1 MEGNYAW
8 NDNLWSVV
16 TKPFVSVR
24 LDAPLKPNV
33 SYSDL
38 SRRLT
43 DTWLGSSS
51 GSISP
56 HEVCRSVADYL
67 RINMALVV
75 VHTEKAP
82 IDWHV
87 KFIRRYG
94 IPTGLIDVGVL
105 QKAGRLCDVP
115 VSALVKQRMIEG
127 CQKAISDRQPITG
140 KIDVVIE
147 DARITGDAIILPD
160 PMPKRA
166 WCVILGEVHSIS
178 AVAHHVRMDDIDLSI
193 VQLLREGLSARRIGE
208 LLELSPRTIE
218 HRIEKI
224 KARAAV
230 ETLFPLLIMRT

>member
-1 MEGNYAW
+1 M
-8 NDNLWSVV
+8 
-16 TKPFVSVR
+16 
-24 LDAPLKPNV
+24 KPNV
-33 SYSDL
+33 SFSGL

-56 HEVCRSVADYL
+56 HEVGRSVADFL

-87 KFIRRYG
+87 EFIRRYG

-105 QKAGRLCDVP
+105 QKAVCLCDVR
-115 VSALVKQRMIEG
+115 VSALLKQRMIEG
-127 CQKAISDRQPITG
+127 CQKAISDGRPITG

-147 DARITGDAIILPD
+147 DARIMGDAIVLPD
-160 PMPKRA
+160 PTPERT
-166 WCVILGEVHSIS
+166 WCVVLAELHSIS
-178 AVAHHVRMDDIDLSI
+178 AVAHDVRMDDIDLSI

-218 HRIEKI
+218 HRIEKM

>member
-1 MEGNYAW
+1 M
-8 NDNLWSVV
+8 
-16 TKPFVSVR
+16 TKPFVSVQ
-24 LDAPLKPNV
+24 LVAPLKPNV
-33 SYSDL
+33 SFSDL

-51 GSISP
+51 GSISL

-75 VHTEKAP
+75 VHTEKAT

-87 KFIRRYG
+87 EFIRRYG

-115 VSALVKQRMIEG
+115 VSALLKQRMIEG
-127 CQKAISDRQPITG
+127 CQKAIPDGRPITG
-140 KIDVVIE
+140 KIDVFIE
-147 DARITGDAIILPD
+147 GARIMGDAIILPD
-160 PMPKRA
+160 PTPKRA

-178 AVAHHVRMDDIDLSI
+178 AVAHDVRMDDIDLSI

-218 HRIEKI
+218 HRIEKM

-230 ETLFPLLIMRT
+230 ETLFPLLMRP

>member
-1 MEGNYAW
+1 M
-8 NDNLWSVV
+8 
-16 TKPFVSVR
+16 TKTFVFVR

-33 SYSDL
+33 SFSDFC
-38 SRRLT
+38 RRLT

-56 HEVCRSVADYL
+56 DEVYRSVADFL

-75 VHTEKAP
+75 VHTAKAP
-82 IDWHV
+82 VAWQFEFV
-87 KFIRRYG
+87 RQYG

-105 QKAGRLCDVP
+105 QKAGRLFDVP
-115 VSALVKQRMIEG
+115 VSALLKQRMIEG
-127 CQKAISDRQPITG
+127 CQKAISDGRPTTG

-147 DARITGDAIILPD
+147 SARIIGDAIILPD
-160 PMPKRA
+160 PTPKRA

-178 AVAHHVRMDDIDLSI
+178 AVAHDVRMDDIDLSI

-218 HRIEKI
+218 HRIEKM
-224 KARAAV
+224 KTRAAV
-230 ETLFPLLIMRT
+230 ETLSN